1 MSSTCSWPPP
11 RRNRRAVTTSGFSV
25 PACVNDVRDAGLAL
39 SLSPADMRC
48 APLAAWDAGAVQ
60 HGAGGVWGEQTL
72 HCELLVQPTSDELFC
87 RWGGSQLQAATAVS
101 VFLVSSTERC
111 PLPLFL
117 CSILVFFSLWL
128 LSREL
133 LCT

>member
-39 SLSPADMRC
+39 SLSPADTRC

-72 HCELLVQPTSDELFC
+72 HCELLVQPTSDELLC
-87 RWGGSQLQAATAVS
+87 RWGDPSSRLQL
-101 VFLVSSTERC
+101 LC
-111 PLPLFL
+111 PCSLSLPLSIVL
-117 CSILVFFSLWL
+117 CHCSCVASWFS
-128 LSREL
+128 SPSGS
-133 LCT
+133 